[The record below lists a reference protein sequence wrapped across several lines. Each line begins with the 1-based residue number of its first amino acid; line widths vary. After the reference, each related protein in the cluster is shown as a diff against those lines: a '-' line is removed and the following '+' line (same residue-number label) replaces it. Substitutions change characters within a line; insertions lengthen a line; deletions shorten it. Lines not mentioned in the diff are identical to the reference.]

1 MERRGPAF
9 VRGTVT
15 TQRTYTHPN
24 QLQQNT
30 RQALRPVLSNKSV
43 KRIIVFRQKIVA
55 DLFTFKINTVTLNS
69 NGRLMRSNLDT
80 RNYKWKM
87 ENQFTLTCWKGGLL
101 IDSTF
106 LWRAGCW
113 CWNICSVFTNRCD
126 LEISSYVIW
135 TGSSLEGH
143 NKSLR
148 LSSYPH

>member
-15 TQRTYTHPN
+15 TQRTRIQINSSKTPGK
-24 QLQQNT
+24 
-30 RQALRPVLSNKSV
+30 RSALFCLIKVLKES
-43 KRIIVFRQKIVA
+43 VFRQKIVA

-87 ENQFTLTCWKGGLL
+87 DNQFTLTCWKGGLL